1 MRPPDTISNSVT
13 RELRPVTANV
23 AGPAGTRSVAGQPA
37 SVTATATGRAPA
49 GAALAASPVPVSS
62 PAMNTV
68 GTATEARPAAVAR
81 TGARTRLGA
90 STKASIGTA

>member
-13 RELRPVTANV
+13 REPRPVTANV

-37 SVTATATGRAPA
+37 SVIETATVREPS
-49 GAALAASPVPVSS
+49 GAAVAATPEPVIR
-62 PAMNTV
+62 PATKTT
-68 GTATEARPAAVAR
+68 GTATDARPAAVAR
-81 TGARTRLGA
+81 TEARMRLGA